1 MKNVKYILSKWYVV
15 LICAL
20 ITSGLLFFEKS
31 KVNPSIQQ
39 TGDIIFTRTVKFN
52 KVPTFTTGQTTT
64 EINLSKIM
72 KMASSQEYMIK
83 RLEENFK
90 TSKLDKS
97 LDKMSNLNKLIWV
110 DKHFYVEKVGPGVY
124 ELVMKY
130 SRNDPKDAEYI
141 IDNSSA
147 LIETYEKAFQES
159 AKMLT
164 PDTSFDEI
172 KKYDIIEN
180 ISTNT
185 ESNINK
191 KYAIIGFVL
200 GTLIGIVIVMVW
212 NAYHVK
218 A

>member
-1 MKNVKYILSKWYVV
+1 MKNVKYMLSKWYVV

-20 ITSGLLFFEKS
+20 ITSGLLYVEKS
-31 KVNPSIQQ
+31 KVNPSVQQ

-52 KVPTFTTGQTTT
+52 KVPTFTEGQTTT

-83 RLEENFK
+83 MLEDNFR

-141 IDNSSA
+141 IDNSTA

-164 PDTSFDEI
+164 PDTSFAEI

-191 KYAIIGFVL
+191 KYAIVGFVL
-200 GTLIGIVIVMVW
+200 GALIGIVIVMVW
-212 NAYHVK
+212 NVYHVK

>member
-1 MKNVKYILSKWYVV
+1 MLSKWYVV

-20 ITSGLLFFEKS
+20 ITSGLLYVEKS
-31 KVNPSIQQ
+31 KVNPSVQQ

-52 KVPTFTTGQTTT
+52 KVPTFTEGQTTT

-83 RLEENFK
+83 MLEDNFR

-141 IDNSSA
+141 IDNSTA

-164 PDTSFDEI
+164 PDTSFAEI

-191 KYAIIGFVL
+191 KYAIVGFVL
-200 GTLIGIVIVMVW
+200 GALIGIVIVMVW
-212 NAYHVK
+212 NVYHVK

>member
-1 MKNVKYILSKWYVV
+1 MNNFKKVLSKWYIV
-15 LICAL
+15 LICAF
-20 ITSGLLFFEKS
+20 ITSGMLYFEKS

-39 TGDIIFTRTVKFN
+39 TGDMIFTRTVKFN
-52 KVPTFTTGQTTT
+52 KIPTFTAGQTTT

-83 RLEENFK
+83 ILEDNFK

-147 LIETYEKAFQES
+147 LIETYEKAFKES
-159 AKMLT
+159 SKMLIS
-164 PDTSFDEI
+164 DTSFDEI
-172 KKYDIIEN
+172 KNYDIIEN
-180 ISTNT
+180 ISTNN
-185 ESNINK
+185 ESNMNK

-200 GTLIGIVIVMVW
+200 GALIGIVMVMVW
-212 NAYHVK
+212 NAYHLK